1 MASRW
6 NVVRN
11 FVPQPDGQRRW
22 DYAYQCLI
30 GWTNEQEITAKPTST
45 SDQEKSNGNR
55 PVCPSLDQP
64 STADSDH

>member
-6 NVVRN
+6 HVVRN
-11 FVPQPDGQRRW
+11 LVPQPDGQRRW

-30 GWTNEQEITAKPTST
+30 GWTSELGNAAKLTST

-55 PVCPSLDQP
+55 PVCPSIDQSP
-64 STADSDH
+64 TTGSDH